1 MKENAVIFD
10 LDGTL
15 WNSTKEVSEIWNS
28 VFEKEEIPLITVDT
42 VKQCMGKT
50 NEEISRILFQGLP
63 EQEQKRIM
71 DLCADAE
78 VEYFY
83 QNGAVLYEGV
93 KETLWKLKKNYDL
106 YIVSNC
112 QDGYVQ
118 AFLHAHELEDCFD
131 DIEISGRTGKSK
143 EENIA
148 LVIQRN
154 HIENAVYVGDTN
166 GDLNAA
172 KEAGIPFIYAEYGF
186 GNIEKE
192 KYRISCFSKL
202 KEILPEV
209 FMD

>member
-71 DLCADAE
+71 DLCAEAE

-83 QNGAVLYEGV
+83 QYGAVLYNGV
-93 KETLWKLKKNYDL
+93 RETLEKLNAIYGL

-118 AFLHAHELEDCFD
+118 AFMHAHELTGYFQ
-131 DIEISGRTGKSK
+131 DIEMSGRTGKSK
-143 EENIA
+143 GENI
-148 LVIQRN
+148 LLLMQRN
-154 HIENAVYVGDTN
+154 HLEKAVYIGDTT
-166 GDLNAA
+166 GDYNAA
-172 KEAGIPFIYAEYGF
+172 KEAGIPFVFAEYGF
-186 GNIEKE
+186 GDVKDAEYTISNITQ
-192 KYRISCFSKL
+192 
-202 KEILPEV
+202 LPECIKKV
-209 FMD
+209 FGD